1 MYFEPDYCTKL
12 LLYLKSDLW
21 KHTIFYIIIR
31 LLCTRTCVVE
41 NVPDKCI
48 VITVFYYEMYYDL
61 SINKHEQSFSVFL
74 LEADTCEEEVTPA
87 VIYWEKLTDNYLSS
101 GRFKFFV
108 DHLSYCGQG
117 SIEKKK
123 KLNST
128 TLIFY
133 KPLWTQVVTDQW
145 I

>member
-1 MYFEPDYCTKL
+1 M
-12 LLYLKSDLW
+12 
-21 KHTIFYIIIR
+21 
-31 LLCTRTCVVE
+31 LCTRTCVVE